1 MNDKLFLGIALGM
14 LGGVLL
20 ATNSVKA
27 RQAIKDGQE
36 EVKKKVAEK
45 LNTKKK

>member
-20 ATNSVKA
+20 ATNSVKT
-27 RQAIKDGQE
+27 RQTVKDGQE

>member
-27 RQAIKDGQE
+27 RQVIKDGQE